1 MEKSELSEIPQPP
14 ETVLVGNLLDLDRAA
29 PVQGLARLAREYGP
43 IFKLRMRKTFL
54 VVVSGHRLVEELCDE
69 KRFDKSIAG
78 ALSKVRKFAGDGLFT
93 SRTDEPNWSKAHNIL
108 LPAFSAR
115 AMRSYH
121 EMMLDIAG
129 QLAAK
134 WSRLNAD
141 DEIDVAR
148 DMTSLTLDTIGLC
161 GFDYRF
167 NSFYR
172 ESSHPFVGAMVDA
185 LSCAMEQVR
194 RLPLEDWIRI
204 ARDRRFAGDI
214 EYMNGMVDRIVR
226 ERREAGAETG
236 ERRDLLTFMLS
247 GVDKKSGERLDDLN
261 IRYQIIT
268 FLIAGHETT
277 SGLLSFAINA
287 LVNNPDVLRRAY
299 DEVDRTLGP
308 DRDALPT
315 YAQVNQL
322 GYLNQILKETLRLWP
337 TAPAFSL
344 YPLADTV
351 IGGRYEIK
359 REWQMMVLL
368 PALHRDPEVWGERA
382 EVFDPEN
389 FAPAAEAARPASA
402 YKPFGNGQRACI
414 GRQFAIQEA
423 ALVLAMVLQRFKLI
437 DHKRYKL
444 KIKET
449 LTLKPDG
456 FTIRVRPRSAHERLG
471 AGRDAHPA
479 GAGMQTVNGDE
490 AAVSPTAASAAARH
504 GRPLLALYGSNLGTA
519 EEIARRIAQDADAR
533 GFSASA
539 APLDDYAGRLPNDG
553 AVIIVT
559 ASYNGTPPDNAAKF
573 CEWLGDGMAPNALSG
588 VRYAV
593 FGCGNRDWTAT
604 FQAVP
609 RLIDGAMESHGA
621 ERIAARGEGDARDDF
636 DGQFQNWSRS
646 LWPALAEKLDV
657 ALEPTAA
664 ARASLYEVET
674 VASDGRGALAEALA
688 ARMMRI
694 VEIRELHNKEGAQP
708 SARSARHLEVELPEG
723 VSYRAGDHL
732 GVAPRNPAATV
743 RRVMRRFGFAGD
755 ETIRLRAASQRRAPL
770 PIDRPIA
777 IAALLRDFPELQAV
791 ATRSQIEI
799 LAEHTPCPPE
809 RARLAALAGDDEAAA
824 ARYRDD
830 VMARRKSL
838 IDLLEETPSCA
849 LPFAVYLEMLP
860 LLAPRYY
867 SISSSPLADPRRC
880 SITVGVVAGPA
891 RSGHGEYLGACSSYL
906 SGLAPGDSI
915 AAFVKDNHSNFRL
928 PDDPAKPVVMVGPGT
943 GIAPFRG
950 FLQERAALKR
960 GGTEIGPAMLF
971 FGCRRPDQDFIYADE
986 LRKFENDGVV
996 RVIVAYSRLGDRK
1009 VYVQDKIAESRD
1021 DLWRLI
1027 EDGAIIYI
1035 CGDASQMAPGVRAAF
1050 AALYSAKTGADRVAA
1065 DAWIDRIVGEG
1076 RYRVDVWSAG

>member
-1 MEKSELSEIPQPP
+1 MENSALIEIPQPP
-14 ETVLVGNLLDLDRAA
+14 ETLLIGNLLDLDRAA
-29 PVQGLARLAREYGP
+29 PVQGLARLARQYGP

-54 VVVSGHRLVEELCDE
+54 VVVSGHRLAEELCDE

-108 LPAFSAR
+108 LPTFSAR

-204 ARDRRFAGDI
+204 GRDRRFAGDI

-226 ERREAGAETG
+226 ERREAGDETG
-236 ERRDLLTFMLS
+236 ERRDLLAFMLA

-299 DEVDRTLGP
+299 EEVDRTLGP
-308 DRDALPT
+308 DREALPT

-359 REWQMMVLL
+359 RDWQMMVLL

-382 EVFDPEN
+382 EVFDPDN
-389 FAPAAEAARPASA
+389 FAPAAEAARPAGA

-414 GRQFAIQEA
+414 GRQFAMQEA
-423 ALVLAMVLQRFKLI
+423 ALVLATVLHRFKLI
-437 DHKRYKL
+437 DHKRYQL

-456 FTIRVRPRSAHERLG
+456 FTIRVRPREAREGGASAPG
-471 AGRDAHPA
+471 APA
-479 GAGMQTVNGDE
+479 VGGESQIAKGDGA
-490 AAVSPTAASAAARH
+490 AAPAASSAARH
-504 GRPLLALYGSNLGTA
+504 ARPLLALYGSNLGTA

-533 GFSASA
+533 GFSASS
-539 APLDDYAGRLPNDG
+539 APLDDYAGRLPGDG

-573 CEWLGDGMAPNALSG
+573 CAWLGDGMASNALSG

-593 FGCGNRDWTAT
+593 FGCGNRDWAAT
-604 FQAVP
+604 FQAIP

-621 ERIAARGEGDARDDF
+621 ERIVARGEGDARDDF
-636 DGQFQNWSRS
+636 DGQFQGWSRS
-646 LWPALAEKLDV
+646 LWPAVAEKLDV
-657 ALEPTAA
+657 ALETAA
-664 ARASLYEVET
+664 AAHAPLYAVEV
-674 VASDGRGALAEALA
+674 VPGDGRGALAEPLA
-688 ARMMRI
+688 ARTMRI
-694 VEIRELHNKEGAQP
+694 VEIRELHNRAGEHP
-708 SARSARHLEVELPEG
+708 SERSTRRLDVELPEG
-723 VSYRAGDHL
+723 VGYRAGDHL
-732 GVAPRNPAATV
+732 GVLPRNPEGAV
-743 RRVMRRFGFAGD
+743 RRAANRFGFAGD
-755 ETIRLRAASQRRAPL
+755 ETIRLRAASQRRTPL

-777 IAALLRDFPELQAV
+777 VLTLLRDFPELQAV

-799 LAEHTPCPPE
+799 LAAHTPCPPE
-809 RARLAALAGDDEAAA
+809 RARLTALTGDDEAAA
-824 ARYRDD
+824 AHYRDD

-849 LPFAVYLEMLP
+849 LPFAVFLEMFSP
-860 LLAPRYY
+860 LAPRYY

-891 RSGHGEYLGACSSYL
+891 RSGHGEYLGACSNYL
-906 SGLAPGDSI
+906 SALAPGDAI

-928 PDDPAKPVVMVGPGT
+928 PDDPAQPIVMVGPGT

-960 GGTEIGPAMLF
+960 GGAEIGPAMLF
-971 FGCRRPDQDFIYADE
+971 FGCRRPDQDFIYAEE
-986 LRKFENDGVV
+986 LRQFERDGVA
-996 RVIVAYSRLGDRK
+996 RTIVAFSRLNASK
-1009 VYVQDKIAESRD
+1009 AYVQDKIAEYHD

-1027 EDGAIIYI
+1027 ESGAIIYV
-1035 CGDASQMAPGVRAAF
+1035 CGDASRMAPGVRAAF
-1050 AALYSAKTGADRVAA
+1050 AALYSAKTGAGAA
-1065 DAWIDRIVGEG
+1065 AASAWIDRMIAAG
-1076 RYRVDVWSAG
+1076 RYRVDVWSAS

>member
-1 MEKSELSEIPQPP
+1 MENSALIEIPQPP
-14 ETVLVGNLLDLDRAA
+14 ETLLIGNLLDLDRAA
-29 PVQGLARLAREYGP
+29 PVQGLARLARQYGP

-54 VVVSGHRLVEELCDE
+54 VVVSGHRLAEELCDE

-108 LPAFSAR
+108 LPTFSAR

-204 ARDRRFAGDI
+204 GRDRRFAGDI

-226 ERREAGAETG
+226 ERREAGDETG
-236 ERRDLLTFMLS
+236 ERRDLLAFMLA

-299 DEVDRTLGP
+299 EEVDRTLGP
-308 DRDALPT
+308 DREALPT

-337 TAPAFSL
+337 TAPA
-344 YPLADTV
+344 
-351 IGGRYEIK
+351 
-359 REWQMMVLL
+359 
-368 PALHRDPEVWGERA
+368 
-382 EVFDPEN
+382 
-389 FAPAAEAARPASA
+389 AS
-402 YKPFGNGQRACI
+402 
-414 GRQFAIQEA
+414 
-423 ALVLAMVLQRFKLI
+423 
-437 DHKRYKL
+437 
-444 KIKET
+444 
-449 LTLKPDG
+449 
-456 FTIRVRPRSAHERLG
+456 S
-471 AGRDAHPA
+471 
-479 GAGMQTVNGDE
+479 
-490 AAVSPTAASAAARH
+490 AARH
-504 GRPLLALYGSNLGTA
+504 ARPLLALYGSNLGTA

-533 GFSASA
+533 GFSASS
-539 APLDDYAGRLPNDG
+539 APLDDYAGRLPGDG

-573 CEWLGDGMAPNALSG
+573 CAWLGDGMASNALSG

-593 FGCGNRDWTAT
+593 FGCGNRDWAAT
-604 FQAVP
+604 FQAIP

-621 ERIAARGEGDARDDF
+621 ERIVARGEGDARDDF
-636 DGQFQNWSRS
+636 DGQFQGWSRS
-646 LWPALAEKLDV
+646 LWPAVAEKLDV
-657 ALEPTAA
+657 ALETAA
-664 ARASLYEVET
+664 AAHAPLYAVEV
-674 VASDGRGALAEALA
+674 VPGDGRGALAEPLA
-688 ARMMRI
+688 ARTMRI
-694 VEIRELHNKEGAQP
+694 VEIRELHNRAGEHP
-708 SARSARHLEVELPEG
+708 SERSTRRLDVELPEG
-723 VSYRAGDHL
+723 VGYRAGDHL
-732 GVAPRNPAATV
+732 GVLPRNPEGAV
-743 RRVMRRFGFAGD
+743 RRAANRFGFAGD
-755 ETIRLRAASQRRAPL
+755 ETIRLRAASQRRTPL

-777 IAALLRDFPELQAV
+777 VLTLLRDFPELQAV

-799 LAEHTPCPPE
+799 LAAHTPCPPE
-809 RARLAALAGDDEAAA
+809 RARLTALTGDDEAAA
-824 ARYRDD
+824 AHYRDD

-849 LPFAVYLEMLP
+849 LPFAVFLEMFSP
-860 LLAPRYY
+860 LAPRYY

-891 RSGHGEYLGACSSYL
+891 RSGHGEYLGACSNYL
-906 SGLAPGDSI
+906 SALAPGDAI

-928 PDDPAKPVVMVGPGT
+928 PDDPAQPIVMVGPGT

-960 GGTEIGPAMLF
+960 GGAEIGPAMLF
-971 FGCRRPDQDFIYADE
+971 FGCRRPDQDFIYAEE
-986 LRKFENDGVV
+986 LRQFERDGVA
-996 RVIVAYSRLGDRK
+996 RTIVAFSRLNASK
-1009 VYVQDKIAESRD
+1009 AYVQDKIAEYHD

-1027 EDGAIIYI
+1027 ESGAIIYV
-1035 CGDASQMAPGVRAAF
+1035 CGDASRMAPGVRAAF
-1050 AALYSAKTGADRVAA
+1050 AALYSAKTGAGAA
-1065 DAWIDRIVGEG
+1065 AASAWIDRMIAAG
-1076 RYRVDVWSAG
+1076 RYRVDVWSAS